1 MANEWIG
8 LVAANAPDF
17 AKGYEDLTIRSRYIL
32 SLAKQKGR
40 FEFNKK
46 GYEWNW
52 QVQFDQQNVTQ
63 YADGGNLDFERSDLF
78 RRMTIDSRG
87 YTATDKMNDKEKEQ
101 YGGNT
106 GLINRYNEIGKLLMQ
121 SLSDKFGAEL
131 YKDGNATGRENS
143 IHGIESF
150 MGNGT
155 TVAADIFAKPDDD
168 YAGRATDLGDQG
180 GSWSAVLTTPPN
192 ASVATDWPYGSGD
205 AKYDYLAPKMPNW
218 SSSNWG
224 TGVQTWKGNCHFVI
238 STGQTV
244 LTMTGGTKGAVDVF
258 VCATDMFQGYKNSL
272 ETLRRV
278 VVPHK
283 GANDLGFGMA
293 INQDGMAI
301 MPDFDCPANTGY
313 FINVD
318 QMKIC
323 SQTSSLFFSKGP
335 EYDIKLN
342 AYLWLMGFYGNCQWN
357 PKWHG
362 KTKNFA
368 S

>member
-8 LVAANAPDF
+8 LVATNAPDF
-17 AKGYEDLTIRSRYIL
+17 AKGFEDLTVRSRYIL
-32 SLAKQKGR
+32 SLAKQRGR
-40 FEFNKK
+40 FEYNKK

-78 RRMTIDSRG
+78 RRLTIDSRG
-87 YTATDKMNDKEKEQ
+87 YTATDKMTDKEKEQ

-121 SLSDKFGAEL
+121 SMSDKFGGEL
-131 YKDGNATGRENS
+131 YKDGNAAGRESS

-150 MGNGT
+150 MGSGT
-155 TVAADIFAKPDDD
+155 TVAADLVAQPSDT
-168 YAGRATDLGDQG
+168 YAGRSTALAADG
-180 GSWSAVLTTPPN
+180 GTWSSVLTTSPN
-192 ASVATDWPYGSGD
+192 AAVDTDWPNGQGD
-205 AKYDYLAPKMPNW
+205 SKYDYMAPKLLNW

-224 TGVQTWKGNCHFVI
+224 TSSATWASNGHFVI
-238 STGQTV
+238 SQGQTW
-244 LTMTGGTKGAVDVF
+244 LTMTGGAKGAVDVF
-258 VCATDMFQGYKNSL
+258 VCAADLFQGYKNSL
-272 ETLRRV
+272 ATLRRV
-278 VVPHK
+278 IVPHK

-301 MPDFDCPANTGY
+301 MPDFDCPVNTGY

-323 SQTSSLFFSKGP
+323 SQTANLFFSKGP
-335 EYDIKLN
+335 EYDIKTN
-342 AYLWLMGFYGNCQWN
+342 AFLWLMGFYGNCQWN

-362 KTKNFA
+362 KAYNYA
-368 S
+368 A